1 MQHQCVPLYN
11 TACIANPNTMRKMI
25 LKGDSSVERV
35 REIIAPLSPKLLSSS
50 LIHKMINDFAEYQ
63 IQNDEYL
70 WSDLKDDMML

>member
-50 LIHKMINDFAEYQ
+50 LINEMINERAAYQ
-63 IQNDEYL
+63 IQSNEC
-70 WSDLKDDMML
+70 